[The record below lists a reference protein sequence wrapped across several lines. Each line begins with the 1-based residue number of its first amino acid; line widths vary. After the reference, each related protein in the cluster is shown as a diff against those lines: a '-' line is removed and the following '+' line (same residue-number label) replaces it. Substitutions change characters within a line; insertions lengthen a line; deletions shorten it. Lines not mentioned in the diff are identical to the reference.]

1 MTNTSGANLVITDSD
16 ALIGLVNKVD
26 ALHNRCARIY
36 SYLLENK
43 FTIFTP
49 YPIILEA
56 STALAR
62 VVNRSDLA
70 AKLLKDSKEVQNS
83 IDTNVADLV
92 AKLYTPK
99 TSKKNT
105 PFDHFILAVAIKNN
119 IKVVFSFDSFYK
131 KHGLTLVEDL
141 LKN

>member
-1 MTNTSGANLVITDSD
+1 MTNTSGANLVIADSD

-36 SYLLENK
+36 NYLLENK

-56 STALAR
+56 STALAK
-62 VVNRSDLA
+62 VVNRPDLA
-70 AKLLKDSKEVQNS
+70 AKLLNDYKEVQNG

-92 AKLYTPK
+92 AKLYNYK

-105 PFDHFILAVAIKNN
+105 PFDHYVLALAIKNN
-119 IKVVFSFDSFYK
+119 VRVVFSFDSFYK
-131 KHGLTLVEDL
+131 KHGLILAEKF